1 MGAPDLSCH
10 RDTVAALTV
19 YDMLK
24 AAQKDMRI
32 EGVRLLR
39 KTGGKSGTFEAAP

>member
-1 MGAPDLSCH
+1 
-10 RDTVAALTV
+10 V

-24 AAQKDMRI
+24 AVDRGMVI

-39 KTGGKSGTFEAAP
+39 KAGGRSGEWEAGPARGPA